1 MKISLLRTISALFFL
16 HVAFPVVS
24 LHAQSQLVVSGVITD
39 PSGAAI
45 SGAMVSA
52 MPISP
57 VPPASSV
64 PAFQTKSGTDGRY
77 KLTLPAGA
85 YRIRVISAAFDPAR
99 RDLLLTAG
107 QAVEWNPRLAL
118 AVLSSSV
125 VVTASAEPTQTEYT
139 TSPVDIVTQQDI
151 DQRQEIWLGDM
162 LATTPGAAFTR
173 LGALGGITSFFL
185 DGGDSDFTKI
195 LIDGTPVNQP
205 GGAFDFSNLTTDEVG
220 KVEIVHGASSALFG
234 SDALTGV
241 IQIFSPRGNT
251 RIPELEV
258 TADGGNLSTGDGSAR
273 LSGLLGAF
281 DYSNAASYF
290 QSNGQG
296 PNDSFRDTTLAGNYG
311 WRFSDV
317 DSVRLSVRSISSF
330 AGQPGQT
337 LLEPPYLG
345 QSADQRDF
353 FGNLSW
359 DFSLGDHWQQH
370 FAGTEAYI
378 RQTFAEPPGPNVFDQ
393 YNVAGFE
400 EQTSYLYRQSA
411 ISLGYQYEVENGVP
425 NGPHVRRNN
434 QGGYIDLRNQF
445 GPRLTV
451 TAGVRAEDNSSFGT
465 RVVPRVGAS
474 YALRQGSDFWGA
486 TRLLTSYGLG
496 IKEPNFTQSFEA
508 DPCFPGNP
516 DLQPERSTTF
526 NAGVDQALVSDHVH
540 VSVNYFHNDFHDI
553 VSFAGGPPTTSCP
566 YGTGTF
572 FNTDSARAYG
582 VNSAIETRI
591 THWLSVRGQYS
602 YDDSRVLK
610 APNATDPTLTPG
622 NRLFLRPLNSA
633 VLIVNAAFRRMNW
646 NLSGYYVGRETDSDF
661 LGLGYTYNPG
671 YVLWN
676 MAASIPIRRNLS
688 AIGRVEN
695 IFDRHY
701 SYAVGYPGL
710 GTNFRAGVKY
720 TWGGIHPPGEF

>member
-1 MKISLLRTISALFFL
+1 MKTSIRRTISALFFL
-16 HVAFPVVS
+16 YVAFPVVT
-24 LHAQSQLVVSGVITD
+24 LHAQNQSIVSGVITD

-45 SGAMVSA
+45 PGAMVSA
-52 MPISP
+52 AQISQ
-57 VPPASSV
+57 ASSTSPT
-64 PAFQTKSGTDGRY
+64 PAMQTRSGTDGRY
-77 KLTLPAGA
+77 KLALPPGT
-85 YRIRVISAAFDPAR
+85 YHLEITSASFDPAKR
-99 RDLLLTAG
+99 ELSLA
-107 QAVEWNPRLAL
+107 ASESVEWNPRLAL

-125 VVTASAEPTQTEYT
+125 VVTAAAEPARAEYT
-139 TSPVDIVTQQDI
+139 TSPVDLLTQQDI
-151 DQRQEIWLGDM
+151 EQRQEIWLGDA
-162 LATTPGAAFTR
+162 LGTTPGAAITR
-173 LGALGGITSFFL
+173 LGAPGGITSFFL
-185 DGGDSDFTKI
+185 DGGNSDFTKI
-195 LIDGTPVNQP
+195 LVDGTPVNQP
-205 GGAFDFSNLTTDEVG
+205 GGAFDFSNVTTDNIE

-241 IQIFSPRGNT
+241 IQIFSPRGTT

-258 TADGGNLSTGDGSAR
+258 TADGGNMSTGNGSAR

-290 QSNGQG
+290 STNGQG
-296 PNDSFRDTTLAGNYG
+296 PNDNFRATTLAGNYG
-311 WRFSDV
+311 WKFSQTDA
-317 DSVRLSVRSISSF
+317 VRLSVRSISSY
-330 AGQPGQT
+330 GGEPGQT

-359 DFSLGDHWQQH
+359 DFSFADHWQQH

-378 RQTFAEPPGPNVFDQ
+378 RQTFTEPPFSNVFNQ
-393 YNVAGFE
+393 YNIAGFE
-400 EQTSYLYRQSA
+400 EQTSYLYHASA
-411 ISLGYQYEVENGVP
+411 VSLGYQYEVENGVP
-425 NGPHVRRNN
+425 DGPHVRRNN
-434 QGGYIDLRNQF
+434 QGGYVDLRNQF

-451 TAGVRAEDNSSFGT
+451 TAGVRAEDNASFGT
-465 RVVPRVGAS
+465 RVVPRAGAS
-474 YALRQGSDFWGA
+474 YALRRGDEFWGA
-486 TRLLTSYGLG
+486 TRLLTSFGQG

-516 DLQPERSTTF
+516 NLSPEQSTTF
-526 NAGVDQALVSDHVH
+526 NAGVEQTLAGDRVH
-540 VSVNYFHNDFHDI
+540 LTVNYFHNDFHNI
-553 VSFAGGPPTTSCP
+553 VSFAGGPPTNSCP
-566 YGTGTF
+566 FGTGTF

-582 VNSAIETRI
+582 VNTTLEARI
-591 THWLSVRGQYS
+591 TRWLSVRGQYS

-646 NLSGYYVGRETDSDF
+646 NLSGYYTGRETDSDF

-676 MAASIPIRRNLS
+676 MAASIPIRHDLS

-695 IFDRHY
+695 LFDRHY

-720 TWGGIHPPGEF
+720 TWGGPE

>member
-1 MKISLLRTISALFFL
+1 MKASLRRTISALFFL
-16 HVAFPVVS
+16 LFAFPNVT
-24 LHAQSQLVVSGVITD
+24 LHAQRQSVVSGVVSD
-39 PSGAAI
+39 PSGGVI
-45 SGAMVSA
+45 SGATVSA
-52 MPISP
+52 MPVSQSP
-57 VPPASSV
+57 SSSRAPAMQAESD
-64 PAFQTKSGTDGRY
+64 KDGRY
-77 KLTLPAGA
+77 QLKLPAGA
-85 YRIRVISAAFDPAR
+85 YRIEVTSAAFDPAR
-99 RDLLLTAG
+99 HDFSLAPG
-107 QAVEWNPRLAL
+107 QSVEWSPRLAL

-125 VVTASAEPTQTEYT
+125 VVTAAAEPAPAEYT
-139 TSPVDIVTQQDI
+139 TSPVDVLTQADI
-151 DQRQEIWLGDM
+151 AQRQEIWLGDV
-162 LATTPGAAFTR
+162 LATAPGAAFTR

-185 DGGDSDFTKI
+185 DGGNSDFTKI
-195 LIDGTPVNQP
+195 LIDGAPVNQP
-205 GGAFDFSNLTTDEVG
+205 GGAFDFSNLTTDNVG

-234 SDALTGV
+234 TDALTGV
-241 IQIFSPRGNT
+241 IQIFSPRGTT

-258 TADGGNLSTGDGSAR
+258 TADGGNLSTENGSAR

-296 PNDSFRDTTLAGNYG
+296 PNDRFRNTTLAGNYG
-311 WRFSDV
+311 WKFSDTN
-317 DSVRLSVRSISSF
+317 SLRLSVRSISSD
-330 AGQPGQT
+330 GGEPGQT
-337 LLEPPYLG
+337 LLQPAYLG

-370 FAGTEAYI
+370 FAGSEAYI
-378 RQTFAEPPGPNVFDQ
+378 RQTFAEPPFANVFDE
-393 YNVAGFE
+393 YNRAGFE

-411 ISLGYQYEVENGVP
+411 VSFGYQYEVENGIP
-425 NGPHVRRNN
+425 NGPHVRRNDE
-434 QGGYIDLRNQF
+434 GGYIDLRNQF
-445 GPRLTV
+445 GSRLTV
-451 TAGVRAEDNSSFGT
+451 TAGVRAEDNASFGT

-474 YALRQGSDFWGA
+474 YALREGSDFWGA

-516 DLQPERSTTF
+516 ALQPERSATF
-526 NAGVDQALVSDHVH
+526 NAGVEQALANDRVH
-540 VSVNYFHNDFHDI
+540 VTVNYFHNDFYDI
-553 VSFAGGPPTTSCP
+553 VSFAGGPPTNSCP

-572 FNTDSARAYG
+572 FNTDSARAFG
-582 VNSAIETRI
+582 ANTVLEASITR
-591 THWLSVRGQYS
+591 WLSVRGQYS

-610 APNATDPTLTPG
+610 APNASDPTLTAG

-633 VLIVNAAFRRMNW
+633 TLIVNVAFRRINW

-676 MAASIPIRRNLS
+676 MAATVPIRRDFSL
-688 AIGRVEN
+688 IGRVEN

-701 SYAVGYPGL
+701 QHAIGYPAL

-720 TWGGIHPPGEF
+720 TWGGKHTGEEF

>member
-1 MKISLLRTISALFFL
+1 MKASLRRMISALLFL
-16 HVAFPVVS
+16 LFAFPGVT
-24 LHAQSQLVVSGVITD
+24 LHAQSQSVVSGVISD
-39 PSGAAI
+39 PSGGVI

-52 MPISP
+52 TP
-57 VPPASSV
+57 VSQASSSS
-64 PAFQTKSGTDGRY
+64 PAPAMQTKSGTDGRY
-77 KLTLPAGA
+77 QLTLPAGS
-85 YRIRVISAAFDPAR
+85 YRFEVASTAFDSVQ
-99 RDLLLTAG
+99 RDFSLVPG
-107 QAVEWNPRLAL
+107 QSLEWSPRLTL

-125 VVTASAEPTQTEYT
+125 VVTAAAEPAQAEYT
-139 TSPVDIVTQQDI
+139 TSPVDVLTQADI
-151 DQRQEIWLGDM
+151 AQRQEIWLGDL
-162 LATTPGAAFTR
+162 LATAPGAAFTR

-185 DGGDSDFTKI
+185 DGGNYDFTKI
-195 LIDGTPVNQP
+195 LIDGAPVNQP
-205 GGAFDFSNLTTDEVG
+205 GGAFDFSNLTTDNVG

-234 SDALTGV
+234 TDALTGV
-241 IQIFSPRGNT
+241 IQIFSPRGTT

-258 TADGGNLSTGDGSAR
+258 TADGGNLSTENGSAR

-296 PNDSFRDTTLAGNYG
+296 PNDRFRNTTLAGNYG
-311 WRFSDV
+311 WKFSHAN
-317 DSVRLSVRSISSF
+317 SLRLSVRSISSD
-330 AGQPGQT
+330 GGEPGQT
-337 LLEPPYLG
+337 LLQPAYLG

-353 FGNLSW
+353 FGNVSW

-370 FAGTEAYI
+370 FAGSEAYI
-378 RQTFAEPPGPNVFDQ
+378 RQTFAEPPFANVFDE
-393 YNVAGFE
+393 YNRAGFE

-411 ISLGYQYEVENGVP
+411 VSFGYQYEVENGIP
-425 NGPHVRRNN
+425 DGPHVRRNN

-451 TAGVRAEDNSSFGT
+451 TAGVRAEDNASFGT

-474 YALRQGSDFWGA
+474 YALRQGTNFWGA

-516 DLQPERSTTF
+516 ALQPERSTTF
-526 NAGVDQALVSDHVH
+526 NAGVEQALANDRVH
-540 VSVNYFHNDFHDI
+540 LTVNYFHNDFYDI
-553 VSFAGGPPTTSCP
+553 VSFAGGPPTNSCP

-572 FNTDSARAYG
+572 FNTDSARAFG
-582 VNSAIETRI
+582 ANTAIETKI
-591 THWLSVRGQYS
+591 TRWLSIRGQYS

-610 APNATDPTLTPG
+610 APNASDPTLTQG

-633 VLIVNAAFRRMNW
+633 TLIVNAAFRRINW

-676 MAASIPIRRNLS
+676 MAATVLIRRDFSL
-688 AIGRVEN
+688 IGRVEN

-701 SYAVGYPGL
+701 QYAIGYPAL

-720 TWGGIHPPGEF
+720 TWGGGRTGEF

>member
-1 MKISLLRTISALFFL
+1 MKASLWRMLSALLFL
-16 HVAFPVVS
+16 QFIFSAVVIN
-24 LHAQSQLVVSGVITD
+24 AQSQSVISGVITD
-39 PSGAAI
+39 PSGAPLA
-45 SGAMVSA
+45 GATVSA
-52 MPISP
+52 IPISQSSSSSP
-57 VPPASSV
+57 VPEIKIGP
-64 PAFQTKSGTDGRY
+64 DGRY
-77 KLTLPAGA
+77 KLALLPGR
-85 YRIRVISAAFDPAR
+85 YRLYIARTDFDSIQRELSLVP
-99 RDLLLTAG
+99 G
-107 QAVEWNPRLAL
+107 QTVEWNPRLAL

-125 VVTASAEPTQTEYT
+125 VVTAAAQPAPAEYT
-139 TSPVDIVTQQDI
+139 TSPVDVLTQDDI
-151 DQRQEIWLGDM
+151 AQRQEAWLGDL
-162 LATTPGAAFTR
+162 LATAPGAAFTR

-195 LIDGTPVNQP
+195 LIDGAPVNQP
-205 GGAFDFSNLTTDEVG
+205 GGAFDFSNLTTDNVE

-234 SDALTGV
+234 TDALTGV
-241 IQIFSPRGNT
+241 IQIFSPRGTT

-258 TADGGNLSTGDGSAR
+258 TAEGGNLSTEDGSAR
-273 LSGLLGAF
+273 LSGLLSAF
-281 DYSNAASYF
+281 DYSNAASYY

-296 PNDSFRDTTLAGNYG
+296 PNDRFRDTTLAGNYG
-311 WRFSDV
+311 WRFSSTDAL
-317 DSVRLSVRSISSF
+317 RLSVRSISSD

-337 LLEPPYLG
+337 LLEPVAVG

-370 FAGTEAYI
+370 VAGSEAYI
-378 RQTFAEPPGPNVFDQ
+378 RQTFAEPPFANVFDE
-393 YNVAGFE
+393 YNRAGFE

-411 ISLGYQYEVENGVP
+411 VSFGYQYEVENGIP
-425 NGPHVRRNN
+425 DGPHVRRNN

-451 TAGVRAEDNSSFGT
+451 TAGVRAEDNASFGT

-474 YALRQGSDFWGA
+474 YALRKGGDFWGA

-516 DLQPERSTTF
+516 ELQPERSSTY
-526 NAGVDQALVSDHVH
+526 NAGVDQALASGRVH
-540 VSVNYFHNDFHDI
+540 MAVNYFHNDFRDI
-553 VSFAGGPPTTSCP
+553 VSFAGGPPTTPCP

-572 FNTDSARAYG
+572 FNTDAARAYG
-582 VNSAIETRI
+582 ANTSIETRI
-591 THWLSVRGQYS
+591 TSWLSIRGQYS

-610 APNATDPTLTPG
+610 APNASDPTLTPG

-633 VLIVNAAFRRMNW
+633 VLVVSAASRRINW
-646 NLSGYYVGRETDSDF
+646 NISGYYVGRETDSDF

-676 MAASIPIRRNLS
+676 MAATVPIRHNLS

-701 SYAVGYPGL
+701 QYAIGYPAL

-720 TWGGIHPPGEF
+720 TWGGEGTGLF

>member
-1 MKISLLRTISALFFL
+1 MKASLWRIISILFVLQFI
-16 HVAFPVVS
+16 FPVVAI
-24 LHAQSQLVVSGVITD
+24 HAQSQSAIRGVVTD
-39 PSGAAI
+39 PSGAPIAGATI
-45 SGAMVSA
+45 SATPILQSSFPSPASQIKSGA
-52 MPISP
+52 
-57 VPPASSV
+57 
-64 PAFQTKSGTDGRY
+64 DGRY
-77 KLTLPAGA
+77 KLTLLSGK
-85 YRIRVISAAFDPAR
+85 YRLDIIRTDFDGIQREFSLAP
-99 RDLLLTAG
+99 G
-107 QAVEWNPRLAL
+107 QSVEWSPRLAL

-125 VVTASAEPTQTEYT
+125 VVTAAAEPAPAEYT
-139 TSPVDIVTQQDI
+139 TSPVDVLTQDDI
-151 DQRQEIWLGDM
+151 AQRQEVWLGDL
-162 LATTPGAAFTR
+162 LATAPGAAFTR

-195 LIDGTPVNQP
+195 LIDGAPVNQP
-205 GGAFDFSNLTTDEVG
+205 GGAFDFSNLTTDNVE

-234 SDALTGV
+234 TDALTGV
-241 IQIFSPRGNT
+241 IQIFSPRGT
-251 RIPELEV
+251 TQIPELEV
-258 TADGGNLSTGDGSAR
+258 TAEGGNLSSEDGSAR

-281 DYSNAASYF
+281 DYSNAASYY
-290 QSNGQG
+290 QTNGQG
-296 PNDSFRDTTLAGNYG
+296 PNDRFRDTTLAGNYG
-311 WRFSDV
+311 WKFSDS
-317 DSVRLSVRSISSF
+317 DALRLSVRSISSD

-337 LLEPPYLG
+337 LLEPVAVG

-353 FGNLSW
+353 FGNLTW

-370 FAGTEAYI
+370 VAGSEAYI
-378 RQTFAEPPGPNVFDQ
+378 RQTFAEPPFANVFDE
-393 YNVAGFE
+393 YNRAGFE

-411 ISLGYQYEVENGVP
+411 VSFGYQYEVENGIP
-425 NGPHVRRNN
+425 DGPHVRRNN
-434 QGGYIDLRNQF
+434 QGGYVDLRNQF
-445 GPRLTV
+445 GPQLTV
-451 TAGVRAEDNSSFGT
+451 TAGVRAEDNASFGT

-474 YALRQGSDFWGA
+474 YAFRKGGDFWGA

-516 DLQPERSTTF
+516 ELQPERSATF
-526 NAGVDQALVSDHVH
+526 NAGVDQALATGRVH
-540 VSVNYFHNDFHDI
+540 VAVNYFHNDFHDI
-553 VSFAGGPPTTSCP
+553 VSFAGGPPTTTCP

-582 VNSAIETRI
+582 ANSSIETRV
-591 THWLSVRGQYS
+591 TRWLSIRGQYS

-633 VLIVNAAFRRMNW
+633 VLIVNAAFRRINW
-646 NLSGYYVGRETDSDF
+646 NISGYYVGRETDSDF

-676 MAASIPIRRNLS
+676 MAATVPIRHNLS

-701 SYAVGYPGL
+701 QYAIGYPAL

-720 TWGGIHPPGEF
+720 TWGGEGAGLF